1 MSRKKRFIKLIDSE
15 IMTLEEGHKNGK
27 KYQFRNR
34 CHCLLLSHQGYEIS
48 QLSEIF
54 QVSRLSIYKWFNVWE
69 QAGIAGLMNRPGQ
82 GRKPKLSLDNSEHVE
97 ATEKLVEDNYHDVE
111 RIRIELEERFDLS
124 LSPDTVKR
132 YLKKITSDGAAF
144 DAVLKKDKIQ

>member
-1 MSRKKRFIKLIDSE
+1 
-15 IMTLEEGHKNGK
+15 
-27 KYQFRNR
+27 
-34 CHCLLLSHQGYEIS
+34 
-48 QLSEIF
+48 
-54 QVSRLSIYKWFNVWE
+54 
-69 QAGIAGLMNRPGQ
+69 MNRPGQ